1 MTAVEMLLHQP
12 VAQAVGW
19 ALVHFVWQG
28 TLIAAV
34 TGLLLMALRRSAAD
48 VRYVV
53 ATIAL
58 TLMVTLPTVTAVQAW
73 RTATASVAQSAVA
86 EAASPLAAGVT
97 AQRAVDA
104 LEAPAAAETP
114 APSLVESFSPLDRT
128 IRRVRVEPW
137 IPALLFVWLCGV
149 TVLTLRLAS
158 GWMWV
163 QRTKSH
169 SAVPAAHN
177 WQDMATRLSRRLH
190 ITRPIRLLES
200 AVVEVPTVIGWL
212 KPVVLFPTSALAGL
226 TPHQM
231 EAILAHELA
240 HVRRHDY
247 LVNLLQTLVETLLFY
262 HPAVWWL
269 SRRIRVERENCCDD
283 LAVSLCGDPLTYASA
298 LADLEELRGAGR
310 ELVLAASGGS
320 LLQRVRRLLGAPT
333 HAGRAPGW
341 LAGCIAILLMSGMA
355 AGVVGNGAL
364 SSGDRQTAAV
374 AQQAQVASEAAL
386 VASAA
391 SPQSASVATS
401 NPAGVPVERRK
412 AAVQVG
418 VADAAQA
425 ADVRPR
431 VDAVARVAVAA
442 DVTAGVDVAVAP
454 GVSALATPVAT
465 SRVARLVATA
475 EASGQDS
482 VRVNRGR
489 QRGNHSWSINGEK
502 FELSYDGEIEF
513 TDDDTDIRSLS
524 PGGYFKISD
533 GGWFGGKG
541 VDIRADAAG
550 AITRRFRVG
559 IIEKPY
565 EPEGRA
571 WLAQM
576 LPRFIRQSG
585 IGAPARVAR
594 ILKSKGPAGVLS
606 EISLIEGG
614 YGKRIYFTELFRTAS
629 LDAGTVRQA
638 FAQASREVKSDY
650 ELASLLIASQHLIND
665 EATRKAYFDA
675 SATIRSDYEMRR
687 VLSAGLKAGPVPPA
701 VLASVL
707 SAATSIEGDYEL
719 ASLLVQVA
727 TLQPLDGATRRPFF
741 TALDTVGGAYEH
753 GRVLQ
758 TLSARGDL
766 SSELLVSMLQ
776 SGARM
781 RSDYEQVQFLLKVAK
796 AHTIDATLR
805 GPFFAAVD
813 AVKSP
818 YEKGRVLQ
826 TVVKRAETPAE
837 TILAVLRSAS
847 TLSGSYER
855 SQVLLAVAASHQISG
870 PARDAYIEAAEKLG
884 EYEQGRALTALVK
897 NERGQK

>member
-12 VAQAVGW
+12 VAQAIGW

-28 TLIAAV
+28 TLIAVV
-34 TGLLLMALRRSAAD
+34 TGLLLAALRRSAAD

-73 RTATASVAQSAVA
+73 RAATVVRVAAPRAPENVSTSVALSAERTVDA
-86 EAASPLAAGVT
+86 LAIPSAAAAPAASPRVG
-97 AQRAVDA
+97 AVREPP
-104 LEAPAAAETP
+104 LH
-114 APSLVESFSPLDRT
+114 LLDRT

-169 SAVPAAHN
+169 RAVPAGRH
-177 WQDMATRLSRRLH
+177 WQDLATRLARRLH

-212 KPVVLFPTSALAGL
+212 KPAVLLPTSALAGL

-240 HVRRHDY
+240 HIRRHDY

-269 SRRIRVERENCCDD
+269 SRRIRSERENCCDD
-283 LAVSLCGDPLTYASA
+283 LAVSLCGDPVTYASA

-310 ELVLAASGGS
+310 GLVLAASGGS
-320 LLQRVRRLLGAPT
+320 LLHRVRRLLGAPT

-341 LAGCIAILLMSGMA
+341 LAGCIAILLMLGMA
-355 AGVVGNGAL
+355 AGVVGNEAL
-364 SSGDRQTAAV
+364 SSVDDQTAAA
-374 AQQAQVASEAAL
+374 AQAPKARAEAAR
-386 VASAA
+386 AA
-391 SPQSASVATS
+391 DPARSQSLEVTTARQGENA
-401 NPAGVPVERRK
+401 VERRR
-412 AAVQVG
+412 AQAQER
-418 VADAAQA
+418 VADAEQA
-425 ADVRPR
+425 ADAPR
-431 VDAVARVAVAA
+431 AAEAVARAADAA
-442 DVTAGVDVAVAP
+442 DVAMANEVAAVAP
-454 GVSALATPVAT
+454 PAEA
-465 SRVARLVATA
+465 RVAATATAVA
-475 EASGQDS
+475 EASTQDS
-482 VRVNRGR
+482 VRVSRGR
-489 QRGNHSWSINGEK
+489 QRGHHSWSTNGEK
-502 FELSYDGEIEF
+502 FELSYEGEIEF

-541 VDIRADAAG
+541 VDIRADGAG
-550 AITRRFRVG
+550 AITRRYRVG

-565 EPEGRA
+565 EPEGRV

-614 YGKRIYFTELFRTAS
+614 YGKRIYFTELFKTAS
-629 LDAGTVRQA
+629 LDAATVRQA
-638 FAQASREVKSDY
+638 FAQASREVNSDY
-650 ELASLLIASQHLIND
+650 ELASLLIGSQHLIND

-675 SATIRSDYEMRR
+675 SATIQSDYEMRR
-687 VLSAGLKAGPVPPA
+687 VFSAGLKAGPVQPA
-701 VLASVL
+701 VLASIL

-727 TLQPLDGATRRPFF
+727 KLQPLDGSTRRPFF

-758 TLSARGDL
+758 ALSSRSDL
-766 SSELLVSMLQ
+766 SSEILVSMLQ

-781 RSDYEQVQFLLKVAK
+781 RLDYEQAQFLIQVAK
-796 AHTIDATLR
+796 AHTIDGTLR
-805 GPFFAAVD
+805 GPFFSSVD
-813 AVKSP
+813 AMKSP

-826 TVVKRAETPAE
+826 TVVKRGDTPAE
-837 TILAVLRSAS
+837 TILAVLRSAGAI
-847 TLSGSYER
+847 TGSYER
-855 SQVLLAVAASHQISG
+855 SQVLLSVAANHQISG

-897 NERGQK
+897 NERGRK